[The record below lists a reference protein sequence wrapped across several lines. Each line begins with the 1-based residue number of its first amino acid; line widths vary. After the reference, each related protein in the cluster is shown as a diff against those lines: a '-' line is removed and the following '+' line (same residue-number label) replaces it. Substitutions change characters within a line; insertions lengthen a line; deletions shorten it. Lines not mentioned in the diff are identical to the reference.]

1 MSPDMSRSKSHYY
14 RSRLLRERIRKED
27 ASSPTQ
33 STRAERTDVDDDF
46 ELPDYFSTLPPLSN
60 EDEDQIRGRYP
71 KVILWDE
78 VA

>member
-1 MSPDMSRSKSHYY
+1 M
-14 RSRLLRERIRKED
+14 
-27 ASSPTQ
+27 
-33 STRAERTDVDDDF
+33 DDDF
-46 ELPDYFSTLPPLSN
+46 ELPDYFSTLQPLSN